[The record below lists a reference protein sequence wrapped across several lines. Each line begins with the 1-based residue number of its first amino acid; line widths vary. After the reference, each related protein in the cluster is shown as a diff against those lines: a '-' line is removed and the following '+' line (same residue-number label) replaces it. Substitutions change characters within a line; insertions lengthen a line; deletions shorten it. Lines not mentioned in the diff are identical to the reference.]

1 MPDYSTEE
9 NEGRAA
15 KKEQP
20 GGPSNTAVKI
30 VLAAAGLA
38 GIMLLGRATLTTER
52 MSSGS
57 HQKTN
62 DERLIYHLVVDG
74 EFQQAIENGVYRP
87 DSLSAD
93 GFVHCAFKDSVVPV
107 ANDYFS
113 QVSAAVLVLAINPN
127 LLSAETRYEEA
138 KPVEGEGT
146 DQPTTSDVFPHIYG
160 PIDCNAVTGVGR
172 LVLGSNGFQW
182 PTHFEPVSDFLSVS
196 EPWQPNIRSAT
207 PEIP

>member
-1 MPDYSTEE
+1 MGPSPDKEGSKPMPDYSTEE

-107 ANDYFS
+107 ANCS
-113 QVSAAVLVLAINPN
+113 TISLVAI
-127 LLSAETRYEEA
+127 
-138 KPVEGEGT
+138 
-146 DQPTTSDVFPHIYG
+146 Q
-160 PIDCNAVTGVGR
+160 
-172 LVLGSNGFQW
+172 LVQLHSHRTQG
-182 PTHFEPVSDFLSVS
+182 
-196 EPWQPNIRSAT
+196 A
-207 PEIP
+207 